1 MPNLMPERQLAL
13 SKTGLGHKLHPKE
26 NIVPAQNFTQ
36 EVCCRSGGINML
48 SQLVFQRTRTTI
60 LALLA
65 IVWLTGAPASN
76 LSAQTAIA
84 LPAFKTEDVPLRG
97 LDANLYMQTAAEY
110 RACCYQAYNL
120 ATYRLK
126 EKAAEARAKDKDVK
140 LAVVMDLDE
149 TVFDNAGFQATQL
162 RSGFAYDQCLWD
174 LWEKS
179 STNKLGFIPGAHE
192 FITAAQNLNVSVIYI
207 SNRSEK
213 LRAEAKQSLAT
224 LGIPIQSED
233 QLLLSTDSSDKTARR
248 EATEKNYTVLLYV
261 GDNLRDFKE
270 SYKCPSLGQRTPPE
284 LQQAIDARKKAV
296 TEDRDLWGD
305 KFIILP
311 NPAYGEWA
319 KPLGNGK
326 ADLDL
331 LVPAK

>member
-1 MPNLMPERQLAL
+1 M
-13 SKTGLGHKLHPKE
+13 
-26 NIVPAQNFTQ
+26 I
-36 EVCCRSGGINML
+36 ML
-48 SQLVFQRTRTTI
+48 SQFVFQRTRTTI

-162 RSGFAYDQCLWD
+162 RSGFAYDQRLWD

-213 LRAEAKQSLAT
+213 LRTEAKQALAT

-270 SYKCPSLGQRTPPE
+270 SYKCPSLGERTPPE
-284 LQQAIDARKKAV
+284 LQQAIAARKKVV